1 MDFNQTALE
10 LEKHRAYLNEISK
23 EDIVHIIKSV
33 IFHLEQKKIFQEE
46 ELKKINLTVLTNEP
60 FNNLYFKYN
69 KEQLPLAGSI
79 ILQESD
85 DLTFTISLCYHF
97 KMRNTLIIT
106 GSNSQQSEILDIF
119 FQTLSEN
126 QLKSDFIKIIQ

>member
-69 KEQLPLAGSI
+69 KERLPLVGSI

-85 DLTFTISLCYHF
+85 DLTFAISLCHHF
-97 KMRNTLIIT
+97 KMRNTLIVI

-126 QLKSDFIKIIQ
+126 QLKSDFINIIQ

>member
-10 LEKHRAYLNEISK
+10 LEKHQDYLNEISK
-23 EDIVHIIKSV
+23 EDIIHIIKSV

-69 KEQLPLAGSI
+69 KERLPLTGSI
-79 ILQESD
+79 ILQEIN
-85 DLTFTISLCYHF
+85 DLTFTISLCHHF
-97 KMRNTLIIT
+97 KMRNTLIIQ
-106 GSNSQQSEILDIF
+106 GSNSQQSEILEIF

-126 QLKSDFIKIIQ
+126 QLKGDFIKIIQ

>member
-79 ILQESD
+79 ILQEKD
-85 DLTFTISLCYHF
+85 DLTFAISLCHHF
-97 KMRNTLIIT
+97 KMRNTLIVT

>member
-23 EDIVHIIKSV
+23 EEIIHIIKSV

-60 FNNLYFKYN
+60 FNNCLLYTS
-69 KEQLPLAGSI
+69 PSPRD
-79 ILQESD
+79 S
-85 DLTFTISLCYHF
+85 
-97 KMRNTLIIT
+97 
-106 GSNSQQSEILDIF
+106 
-119 FQTLSEN
+119 
-126 QLKSDFIKIIQ
+126 

>member
-1 MDFNQTALE
+1 M
-10 LEKHRAYLNEISK
+10 NEISK

-69 KEQLPLAGSI
+69 KERLPLAGSI

-85 DLTFTISLCYHF
+85 DLTFTISLCHHF

-106 GSNSQQSEILDIF
+106 GSNSQQSQILDIF

>member
-106 GSNSQQSEILDIF
+106 GSNSQQSQILNIF
-119 FQTLSEN
+119 IQTLSEN

>member
-33 IFHLEQKKIFQEE
+33 IFHLEQKKIFQEQ

-60 FNNLYFKYN
+60 FNNCLLYT
-69 KEQLPLAGSI
+69 
-79 ILQESD
+79 SD
-85 DLTFTISLCYHF
+85 AAD
-97 KMRNTLIIT
+97 
-106 GSNSQQSEILDIF
+106 E
-119 FQTLSEN
+119 
-126 QLKSDFIKIIQ
+126 

>member
-23 EDIVHIIKSV
+23 EDIVHIIKSI

-69 KEQLPLAGSI
+69 KERLPLVGSI
-79 ILQESD
+79 ILQEND
-85 DLTFTISLCYHF
+85 DLTFTISLCHHF
-97 KMRNTLIIT
+97 KMRNTLIIR
-106 GSNSQQSEILDIF
+106 GSNSQQSEILHIF
-119 FQTLSEN
+119 LQILSEN

>member
-46 ELKKINLTVLTNEP
+46 ELLRRVIIKK
-60 FNNLYFKYN
+60 
-69 KEQLPLAGSI
+69 
-79 ILQESD
+79 
-85 DLTFTISLCYHF
+85 
-97 KMRNTLIIT
+97 
-106 GSNSQQSEILDIF
+106 
-119 FQTLSEN
+119 FQAS
-126 QLKSDFIKIIQ
+126 

>member
-1 MDFNQTALE
+1 MDFTQTALE

-46 ELKKINLTVLTNEP
+46 DLKQINLSVLTNEP

-69 KEQLPLAGSI
+69 KERLPLAGSI
-79 ILQESD
+79 YLQESD
-85 DLTFTISLCYHF
+85 DLTFIVSLCHHF
-97 KMRNTLIIT
+97 KMRNLLIVQ
-106 GSNSQQSEILDIF
+106 GSNSHQSEILEIFLRTLNDI
-119 FQTLSEN
+119 N
-126 QLKSDFIKIIQ
+126 

>member
-1 MDFNQTALE
+1 MDFTQTALE

-69 KEQLPLAGSI
+69 KERLPLAGSI
-79 ILQESD
+79 YLQESD
-85 DLTFTISLCYHF
+85 NLTFTISLCHHF
-97 KMRNTLIIT
+97 
-106 GSNSQQSEILDIF
+106 
-119 FQTLSEN
+119 
-126 QLKSDFIKIIQ
+126 

>member
-46 ELKKINLTVLTNEP
+46 ELLRRVIIKK
-60 FNNLYFKYN
+60 FQN
-69 KEQLPLAGSI
+69 K
-79 ILQESD
+79 
-85 DLTFTISLCYHF
+85 
-97 KMRNTLIIT
+97 KLI
-106 GSNSQQSEILDIF
+106 
-119 FQTLSEN
+119 
-126 QLKSDFIKIIQ
+126 

>member
-46 ELKKINLTVLTNEP
+46 ELKKINLTVLTNDP

-69 KEQLPLAGSI
+69 KKRLPLAGSI

-85 DLTFTISLCYHF
+85 DLTFTISLFHHF
-97 KMRNTLIIT
+97 KMRNTLIIQS
-106 GSNSQQSEILDIF
+106 SNSQQSEILDIF

-126 QLKSDFIKIIQ
+126 QLKGDFIKIIQ

>member
-46 ELKKINLTVLTNEP
+46 KLKKINLTVLTNEP

-69 KEQLPLAGSI
+69 NCLLYTSPSPRDRG
-79 ILQESD
+79 
-85 DLTFTISLCYHF
+85 
-97 KMRNTLIIT
+97 
-106 GSNSQQSEILDIF
+106 
-119 FQTLSEN
+119 
-126 QLKSDFIKIIQ
+126 

>member
-1 MDFNQTALE
+1 MDLTQTALE

-46 ELKKINLTVLTNEP
+46 DLKRINLSVLTNEP

-69 KEQLPLAGSI
+69 KERLPLAGSI
-79 ILQESD
+79 YLQESD
-85 DLTFTISLCYHF
+85 DLTFIVSLCHHF
-97 KMRNTLIIT
+97 KMRNLLIVQ
-106 GSNSQQSEILDIF
+106 GSNSHQSEILKIF
-119 FQTLSEN
+119 LQTLNDN
-126 QLKSDFIKIIQ
+126 QLKSDFITIIQ

>member
-1 MDFNQTALE
+1 MDFNQTAIE

-60 FNNLYFKYN
+60 FIFLNTYF
-69 KEQLPLAGSI
+69 L
-79 ILQESD
+79 
-85 DLTFTISLCYHF
+85 FHF
-97 KMRNTLIIT
+97 
-106 GSNSQQSEILDIF
+106 S
-119 FQTLSEN
+119 
-126 QLKSDFIKIIQ
+126 

>member
-23 EDIVHIIKSV
+23 EDIVHIIKSI

-69 KEQLPLAGSI
+69 KERLPLVGSI
-79 ILQESD
+79 ILQEND
-85 DLTFTISLCYHF
+85 DLTFTISLCHHF
-97 KMRNTLIIT
+97 KMRNTLIIR

-119 FQTLSEN
+119 LQTLSEN

>member
-1 MDFNQTALE
+1 MDFTQTALE

-69 KEQLPLAGSI
+69 KEGLPLAGSI
-79 ILQESD
+79 YLQESD
-85 DLTFTISLCYHF
+85 NLTFTISLCHHF
-97 KMRNTLIIT
+97 KMRNTLLIQ
-106 GSNSQQSEILDIF
+106 GSNSQQSEILNIF
-119 FQTLSEN
+119 LQTLSEN
-126 QLKSDFIKIIQ
+126 QLKSDFIQVVQ

>member
-10 LEKHRAYLNEISK
+10 LEKHQAYLNEISK

-60 FNNLYFKYN
+60 FNNLYFKYIPSRRPLKRKNFKNEIEIMKDRARN
-69 KEQLPLAGSI
+69 KLRTVYQIAKKLE
-79 ILQESD
+79 
-85 DLTFTISLCYHF
+85 
-97 KMRNTLIIT
+97 
-106 GSNSQQSEILDIF
+106 
-119 FQTLSEN
+119 FQ
-126 QLKSDFIKIIQ
+126 K

>member
-69 KEQLPLAGSI
+69 KERLPLVGSI
-79 ILQESD
+79 ILQEND
-85 DLTFTISLCYHF
+85 DLTFTISLCHHF
-97 KMRNTLIIT
+97 KMRNTLIIRS
-106 GSNSQQSEILDIF
+106 SNSQQSEILDIF
-119 FQTLSEN
+119 LQTLSEN